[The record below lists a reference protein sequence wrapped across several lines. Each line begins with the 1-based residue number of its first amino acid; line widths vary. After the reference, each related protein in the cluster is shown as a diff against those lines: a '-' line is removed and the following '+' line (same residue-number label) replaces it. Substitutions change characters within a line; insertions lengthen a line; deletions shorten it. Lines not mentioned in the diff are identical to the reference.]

1 MQSIIDFLFWVKDNI
16 LNPKV
21 LIDSML
27 DTFGVYVYVALF
39 AIIFAETGLAVGFFL
54 PGDSLLVVAGL
65 FAAAG
70 KLDLTVLMITLFIA
84 AVLGDTVGYFTGR
97 KMGRTLFTKPK
108 SRFFNPKHIKKA
120 HAFYEKHGG
129 KTIVLARFVPIV
141 RTFAPIVAG
150 AAEMTYRNFII
161 YNVFGGLLWVFSMLL
176 AGYFLGGLV
185 QQFVRNVFGIEGFLL
200 EDHIDKVVIVVVF
213 LSILPIIYEF
223 IKARRESK
231 QEAAAESEAEKAV
244 DLDRLII

>member
-1 MQSIIDFLFWVKDNI
+1 MQAIIDFIFWVKDNI
-16 LNPKV
+16 LNPKI

-27 DTFGVYVYVALF
+27 DAMGPYVYVGLF
-39 AIIFAETGLAVGFFL
+39 LIIFAETGLAVGFFL

-70 KLDLTVLMITLFIA
+70 KLDLTIMLVSLFVA
-84 AVLGDTVGYFTGR
+84 AVIGDTVGYFSGR
-97 KMGRTLFTKPK
+97 KMGRTLFTRPK

-129 KTIVLARFVPIV
+129 KTIVLARFVPII

-150 AAEMTYRNFII
+150 AAEMTYRNFIF
-161 YNVFGGLLWVFSMLL
+161 YNILGGFLWITSMLL

-185 QQFVRNVFGIEGFLL
+185 EQFVRNVFGIEGFLL
-200 EDHIDKVVIVVVF
+200 EEHIDKVVLVVVF
-213 LSILPIIYEF
+213 LSILPIIIEF
-223 IKARRESK
+223 IKARRENK
-231 QEAAAESEAEKAV
+231 REAAEAATEGDA
-244 DLDRLII
+244 